1 MAITTLVDFRDYIK
15 RQLGADILCVEV
27 SNDQIDD
34 CIENACSQ
42 FLRYMYGEG
51 LYEDYMIV
59 SVSANVSAYSV
70 SGIEDVVDTYLSRLD
85 GINTL
90 FSPTNML
97 MYNDWLLG
105 NAMGGQADL
114 GASNGMILTNYE
126 TAMMFLAQVNQF
138 FGLNYTSN
146 YRRGSSTLVLTP
158 TPKVDG
164 SIMLKVYKRES
175 AINLYN
181 HILVKNLAV
190 GLTKKVYGGMN
201 LGKYNVTM
209 PGGGTVNYQF
219 IYDQGKEESELALE
233 AIRSEGNPMPFL
245 VG

>member
-1 MAITTLVDFRDYIK
+1 MGYPVTCPEIDNT
-15 RQLGADILCVEV
+15 
-27 SNDQIDD
+27 QIDD
-34 CIENACSQ
+34 SIENAIQ
-42 FLRYMYGEG
+42 EFTRYMYGEG
-51 LYEDYMIV
+51 LYEDYIILA
-59 SVSANVSAYSV
+59 VSAGTSAYSL
-70 SGIEDVVDTYLSRLD
+70 SGVEDVVDTYLSRLD

-105 NAMGGQADL
+105 NAMGGYFDNSS
-114 GASNGMILTNYE
+114 SNSMILTNYE

-138 FGLNYTSN
+138 FGLNYVSD
-146 YRRGSSTLVLTP
+146 YHRASSTLVLTP

-164 SIMLKVYKRES
+164 SIMLKVYKKES

-181 HILVKNLAV
+181 HILVKKLAV

-201 LGKYNVTM
+201 LGKYNVTL

-233 AIRSEGNPMPFL
+233 AIRSEGNPMPFV